1 MMMMYNLLK
10 LFIYLFALVYIVI
23 VIAPIMILTNIIS
36 QLIIFWKKI

>member
-1 MMMMYNLLK
+1 MMMYNLLK
-10 LFIYLFALVYIVI
+10 LFIYLFALAYIVI